1 MSEPRSGWA
10 RLAGFSLCLVEGETP
25 PRLEGARDGVRRPS
39 YIIEMR
45 VSAGRRARRFEDD
58 RCWHLASDSECPLFG
73 RYRGQSGHGEFMST
87 RPSTTLAD
95 FEQRRIPKSV
105 FL

>member
-1 MSEPRSGWA
+1 
-10 RLAGFSLCLVEGETP
+10 L
-25 PRLEGARDGVRRPS
+25 
-39 YIIEMR
+39 
-45 VSAGRRARRFEDD
+45 
-58 RCWHLASDSECPLFG
+58 H
-73 RYRGQSGHGEFMST
+73 QSGFGCALMSP